1 MLDLGLIATGV
12 VIWAVLAAS
21 ARWAPTS
28 SFRRDEIIDRL
39 YVPAFTGLLAG
50 RILAVVLADPTSPRP
65 IRALIV
71 IRSGVGV
78 WPAVAAALAVVASCL
93 RRGGR
98 DGGLGFAQP
107 APFPPLASAPYA
119 ASCSLP

>member
-50 RILAVVLADPTSPRP
+50 PSGPLARHGPAPLPSRP
-65 IRALIV
+65 ALSV
-71 IRSGVGV
+71 IRSGVEF
-78 WPAVAAALAVVASCL
+78 WPAVAAALAVVAWSL

-98 DGGLGFAQP
+98 HWVLGLAEV
-107 APFPPLASAPYA
+107 APVLPWADAPLQA
-119 ASCSLP
+119 LLR